1 LGWLGGVGLRP
12 WSVILSRFDSAAG
25 ANFGGLVHCP
35 YRAFLWLQME
45 SGIGPLFSK
54 NLNKKNYAQN

>member
-1 LGWLGGVGLRP
+1 
-12 WSVILSRFDSAAG
+12 
-25 ANFGGLVHCP
+25 
-35 YRAFLWLQME
+35 ME